1 MRHIGTTRT
10 AVAVLLL
17 ALASLASSGA
27 GESPTSEVAIAAES
41 KREPQPVV
49 LTWGGDLTLGS
60 SYGNPPNGGRALL
73 AAGKRVLA
81 KAHIAAVNY
90 EGTFGPGGASK
101 CGGGRPDCYAFQAPP
116 GNARTLRRASV
127 DIVNHANN
135 HAFDYGALG
144 WRSTRDA
151 LAKAKVAA
159 TGAPGEIKI
168 LSRRGT
174 KVAFAGFST
183 YRWTNAMGDDARV
196 RAQIQRAAK
205 PADIVVAFL
214 HAGAEG
220 ASKQHVPR
228 GPESAFGEYRGDS
241 RHFAR
246 VAIDAGADVVLGSGP
261 HVLRGLELY
270 KGRLIAYSLGNLAG
284 WHNFGTG
291 GRSSLSA
298 LLTIALA
305 PDGRFFVARIASYR
319 LDGAGVPHADPK
331 RGAYQLIRSLTRADF
346 PGTRL
351 KFGRDGLIST
361 IRKKK

>member
-1 MRHIGTTRT
+1 MTRT
-10 AVAVLLL
+10 AAAILLFV
-17 ALASLASSGA
+17 LASLASGA
-27 GESPTSEVAIAAES
+27 ASESPTTEAVAATKQRAT
-41 KREPQPVV
+41 QPVV

-60 SYGNPPNGGRALL
+60 SYGNPPNGGRELL
-73 AAGKRVLA
+73 AAGAPVL
-81 KAHIAAVNY
+81 KKSHIAAVNY

-101 CGGGRPDCYAFQAPP
+101 CGGGSSDCFAFQAPP
-116 GNARTLRRASV
+116 GNARTLRRAGV

-151 LAKAKVAA
+151 LTAAKVKA
-159 TGAPGEIKI
+159 TGAPGEIVVI
-168 LSRRGT
+168 NRRGT
-174 KVAFAGFST
+174 KVAFLGFST
-183 YRWTNAMGDDARV
+183 YSWTNSMADDAKV
-196 RAQIQRAAK
+196 RIQIERAASE
-205 PADIVVAFL
+205 ADIVVAFL

-220 ASKQHVPR
+220 ESKVHVPQ
-228 GPESAFGEYRGDS
+228 GAEEAYGEYRGDS

-298 LLTIALA
+298 LLTLVLA
-305 PDGRFFVARIASYR
+305 PDGRFFVGRIASYR
-319 LDGAGVPHADPK
+319 LNGAGVPHADPK
-331 RGAYQLIRSLTRADF
+331 RGAYRLMRSLTRSDF
-346 PGTRL
+346 PDTRL
-351 KFGRDGLIST
+351 KFAADGEIST
-361 IRKKK
+361 IPKGK